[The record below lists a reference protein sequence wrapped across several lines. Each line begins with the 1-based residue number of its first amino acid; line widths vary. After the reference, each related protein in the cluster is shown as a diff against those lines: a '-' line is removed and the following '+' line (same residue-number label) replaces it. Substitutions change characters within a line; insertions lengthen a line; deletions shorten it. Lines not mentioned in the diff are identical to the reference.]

1 MPRIPMN
8 IRRMNFFFFGDRCN
22 TTHPFYSFARI
33 YRLSSRN
40 HFHPR
45 AQRALRALHLLKQ
58 CPTPSSN
65 RGSGT
70 CTAQAILIEVAPPRL
85 QPRQR
90 HAHSAGYYISHAPAE
105 SRSAGCGARRKAV
118 RLSGRRH
125 GVAPWASVKLPLRPA
140 FRSQQACPSKAR
152 QAPAYPRACPSR
164 EAQAREYPE
173 ASRPSPRPR
182 CRYPQRVC
190 PWGSTSWSKA
200 RPAQVFP
207 RAYPSRES
215 QAQAYPEASRPS
227 LRPRCRYPQRVFRSR
242 QAYPSKAQPAQA
254 FPRACPSREA
264 QAQVC
269 PEASQP
275 SPRPRNPSKAR
286 VLPAYRRPWANRPVA
301 RWRRASFCR
310 AARSSRRG
318 PSQRGRDECATR
330 GGTPRAPA

>member
-1 MPRIPMN
+1 MPHP
-8 IRRMNFFFFGDRCN
+8 DR
-22 TTHPFYSFARI
+22 
-33 YRLSSRN
+33 
-40 HFHPR
+40 
-45 AQRALRALHLLKQ
+45 K
-58 CPTPSSN
+58 
-65 RGSGT
+65 
-70 CTAQAILIEVAPPRL
+70 
-85 QPRQR
+85 PRQR
-90 HAHSAGYYISHAPAE
+90 HVHSAGYYISNAPAE

-140 FRSQQACPSKAR
+140 FRSRQAYPSKAR
-152 QAPAYPRACPSR
+152 QAQEFPQASQPSL
-164 EAQAREYPE
+164 
-173 ASRPSPRPR
+173 RPR
-182 CRYPQRVC
+182 CRYPQRGC
-190 PWGSTSWSKA
+190 SWGSTSWSKV
-200 RPAQVFP
+200 RQAQAFP

-215 QAQAYPEASRPS
+215 QARECPEASRPS

-264 QAQVC
+264 QARGY
-269 PEASQP
+269 PEASRP
-275 SPRPRNPSKAR
+275 SLRPRNPSKAR